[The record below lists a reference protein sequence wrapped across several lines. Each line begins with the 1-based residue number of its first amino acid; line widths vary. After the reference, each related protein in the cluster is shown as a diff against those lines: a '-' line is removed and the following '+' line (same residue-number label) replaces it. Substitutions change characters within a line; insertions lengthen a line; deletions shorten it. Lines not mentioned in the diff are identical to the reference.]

1 MDTMEVENQPE
12 SKISFRFPAEQHP
25 RLHFISPRSGKPNH
39 KEAFI
44 KQNGFYFP
52 YGRIN
57 LNIPLKPQ
65 NVDIRSVINGISFME
80 IVSNFTPTNPRIN
93 PIMFSNI
100 MDNSMYKILEEIFQM
115 YHHNIPPFRIDDVF
129 IANNGIGDVFLQ
141 IHTSSTLTN
150 IFDTITEFIN
160 VMKTIMFENRYLLF
174 HFHKYL
180 LKFSRFLWSYNSL
193 ETNTREVMRKIIS
206 EAVSYY
212 ISCNTFDSQMPY
224 EFSVSTINGQGTP
237 AGGTFGA

>member
-25 RLHFISPRSGKPNH
+25 RLHFISPR
-39 KEAFI
+39 EAFI
-44 KQNGFYFP
+44 EQNGFYFP

-100 MDNSMYKILEEIFQM
+100 MDNSMYKILEEIF
-115 YHHNIPPFRIDDVF
+115 
-129 IANNGIGDVFLQ
+129 
-141 IHTSSTLTN
+141 
-150 IFDTITEFIN
+150 
-160 VMKTIMFENRYLLF
+160 
-174 HFHKYL
+174 
-180 LKFSRFLWSYNSL
+180 
-193 ETNTREVMRKIIS
+193 
-206 EAVSYY
+206 
-212 ISCNTFDSQMPY
+212 
-224 EFSVSTINGQGTP
+224 
-237 AGGTFGA
+237 